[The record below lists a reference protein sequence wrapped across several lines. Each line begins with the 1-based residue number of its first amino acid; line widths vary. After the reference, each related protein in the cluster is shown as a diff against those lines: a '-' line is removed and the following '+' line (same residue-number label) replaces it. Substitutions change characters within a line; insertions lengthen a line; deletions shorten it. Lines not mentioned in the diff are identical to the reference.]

1 MLAFFHTEMS
11 PLPLGKMPPMSRTEM
26 PPKVRQNDTW
36 STCYQSDRHSHQ
48 RGHGTC
54 TDTCTGT
61 CTGIQF
67 GSCTHSRA
75 GTLLRNSNID
85 AYTAA
90 KTSSI
95 NPTFHYGS
103 EQPRIETKV
112 LDHSPVRS
120 VVCSH
125 CSLICLLRTAC
136 FTRALR
142 YAHLFA
148 RLLTPEIM
156 GKRMLSMTC
165 THRFHSVSTYI

>member
-1 MLAFFHTEMS
+1 MLAFFHMEMS
-11 PLPLGKMPPMSRTEM
+11 PLPHGKMPPMSRTEM
-26 PPKVRQNDTW
+26 PPKLRQNDTW
-36 STCYQSDRHSHQ
+36 SSCYQSDRHSHQ
-48 RGHGTC
+48 RGYGTCTDTCTGTC

-90 KTSSI
+90 KNRSI

-103 EQPRIETKV
+103 EQPRIKTNV
-112 LDHSPVRS
+112 LDHSPVRT

-136 FTRALR
+136 FTCELCC
-142 YAHLFA
+142 AHLCTP
-148 RLLTPEIM
+148 LLTHS
-156 GKRMLSMTC
+156 LS
-165 THRFHSVSTYI
+165 SLWESE